1 MSTRAHRPSNHWR
14 LSSIS
19 RALLED
25 LLSLLC
31 LQLNESLALHLS
43 FFFAPRRLGRGRGFA
58 FKFELK
64 RLLLGKEFC
73 RSLIAGRLLLL
84 LALGLG
90 LLR

>member
-1 MSTRAHRPSNHWR
+1 MSTRARRPSNHWR

-43 FFFAPRRLGRGRGFA
+43 FFFAPRRLGGGRRFT
-58 FKFELK
+58 FTFELK

-73 RSLIAGRLLLL
+73 RLLIAGRLLLL